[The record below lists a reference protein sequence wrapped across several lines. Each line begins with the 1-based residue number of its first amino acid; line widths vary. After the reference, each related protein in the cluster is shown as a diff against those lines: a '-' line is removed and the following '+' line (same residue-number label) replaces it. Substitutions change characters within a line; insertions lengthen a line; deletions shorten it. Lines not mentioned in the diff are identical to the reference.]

1 MSNSTGNTLL
11 ALITGVAIGAG
22 LGILLAPEKG
32 SVTRKK
38 IKNSFDDLTDEMK
51 SSMYAVSDASKQ
63 KYSDFKE
70 NLHEQFEDVLSDTS
84 HKTEDVIVFLEKKLA
99 ELKEKNA
106 QYQK

>member
-1 MSNSTGNTLL
+1 MSTYTKHEILPLL
-11 ALITGVAIGAG
+11 FGIAIGTG

-38 IKNSFDDLTDEMK
+38 IKNRFDDLSDDVK
-51 SSMYAVSDASKQ
+51 SSMNNASNTSKQ
-63 KYSDFKE
+63 KFSDIKE
-70 NLHEQFEDVLSDTS
+70 NLHEQFEDLLSDTS